1 MLTIGFEVGW
11 ATFLHI
17 GLYILYTFKYISIVS
32 RREVGD
38 NRTIPRIVPRLSA
51 IIGKFSTDSS
61 MLNYDTISLL
71 YTASNY
77 PCIHYQLLTEE
88 TRVTSYRSK
97 TNNFCDRNLNGWY
110 RFWGAAGDRMLEK
123 CPVIA
128 DKTVFPCGAYY
139 HGWLNT
145 KNPKPLDGTVNRTVC
160 FSDVVSCQCRS
171 FFSRQIQMRNC
182 GSYFVYNLQGL
193 NDICNGAF
201 GNNARY
207 CGMRGI
213 FIYHQC
219 NTYKKHWK
227 AISIYKIIITFSTT
241 VIKR

>member
-1 MLTIGFEVGW
+1 M
-11 ATFLHI
+11 
-17 GLYILYTFKYISIVS
+17 
-32 RREVGD
+32 
-38 NRTIPRIVPRLSA
+38 
-51 IIGKFSTDSS
+51 
-61 MLNYDTISLL
+61 
-71 YTASNY
+71 
-77 PCIHYQLLTEE
+77 TEE

-219 NTYKKHWK
+219 NTYKKHCK
-227 AISIYKIIITFSTT
+227 AISNYKTIIIFSTT
-241 VIKR
+241 VIKTIKLGRIKGYNRSVYRIAGNTIAKTEVKVGQEILNCKRVASSLKLTYSMVYQATYREAGLEGN